1 CGRETS
7 NIASNR
13 KMRGD
18 WPSFA
23 GALTQLEPTTN
34 RICVRT
40 RSRSVSGFLRATLC
54 CSTSRSARSI
64 SLITRQILGHALHL
78 PTENWHAERLP
89 YNSQRSMLLR
99 FCRRRWFVA
108 KFAVTDFSARIC
120 DVAARAQRSR
130 SEQYHRDR
138 EWNGRFRPAQR
149 NEDRSDA

>member
-1 CGRETS
+1 MKQS
-7 NIASNR
+7 KIATNQENR
-13 KMRGD
+13 CAC
-18 WPSFA
+18 PSFA
-23 GALTQLEPTTN
+23 AAPTQLERTTN
-34 RICVRT
+34 SICVRT

-64 SLITRQILGHALHL
+64 SLITRQILEHALRL

-99 FCRRRWFVA
+99 FYRRRWFVA
-108 KFAVTDFSARIC
+108 KFAVTDYSARIC
-120 DVAARAQRSR
+120 DVSARAQRSR